1 MQFMPESIY
10 RCEKG
15 SSAMKEKLIFATS
28 NEGKMKEIRE
38 ILSGLNLEIQSM
50 KEAGLDLDIVEDGDS
65 FEANAR
71 IKALAVYEAEKKRG
85 RYPLVLADD
94 SGLEIDYLNGEPGVY
109 SARYLGE
116 DTPYEIKNQIV
127 IERMKGTKGEERS
140 ARFVSVIAAVF
151 PDGTVKTTT
160 GTVEGLIA
168 EKPAGTGG
176 FGYDPIFYLPEFG
189 VTSAQLT
196 LEEKNKISHRG
207 KALAA
212 MKEEIKRYLGEK
224 E

>member
-1 MQFMPESIY
+1 
-10 RCEKG
+10 
-15 SSAMKEKLIFATS
+15 
-28 NEGKMKEIRE
+28 
-38 ILSGLNLEIQSM
+38 
-50 KEAGLDLDIVEDGDS
+50 
-65 FEANAR
+65 
-71 IKALAVYEAEKKRG
+71 
-85 RYPLVLADD
+85 
-94 SGLEIDYLNGEPGVY
+94 
-109 SARYLGE
+109 
-116 DTPYEIKNQIV
+116 
-127 IERMKGTKGEERS
+127 MKGTKGEERS